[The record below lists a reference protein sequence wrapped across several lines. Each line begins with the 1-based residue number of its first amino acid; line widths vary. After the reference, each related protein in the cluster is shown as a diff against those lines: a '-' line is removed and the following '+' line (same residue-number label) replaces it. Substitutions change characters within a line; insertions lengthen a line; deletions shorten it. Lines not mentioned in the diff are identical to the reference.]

1 MQRDTAKVKCE
12 TSTKK
17 LLSAIR
23 IKLIQQKIAI
33 LAMAY
38 KAKVE
43 AFYQKLGSCAI
54 CCLFWGGGLLTWHYY
69 DANKQQLSGPCIDT
83 NTEFFPPPMILYD
96 MLNYSCKRLH
106 YYAPRMGLSEFL
118 ALPASGLRY
127 SL

>member
-1 MQRDTAKVKCE
+1 
-12 TSTKK
+12 
-17 LLSAIR
+17 
-23 IKLIQQKIAI
+23 
-33 LAMAY
+33 MAY

-43 AFYQKLGSCAI
+43 AFYQKLGSCATRL
-54 CCLFWGGGLLTWHYY
+54 LFWRGLLKWHYY

-83 NTEFFPPPMILYD
+83 NTEFFPPPMILYE

-118 ALPASGLRY
+118 ALPPSRLRF